1 MLHKALDVG
10 AVGTVH
16 RDTTAARDEADDVV
30 ARHGVTAMRQT
41 DQQTAVALALDDD
54 AVAGAL
60 AALLRLAIGT
70 ASGLLHDLG
79 DSLSLGELLLG
90 LGVQNLLDLV
100 THGARGNLAGAHGG
114 KQVLELLEVQLPR
127 HGIERAR
134 RARRGNAVSALA
146 QVLGQHIATGGSVV
160 VLSRGGKVAT
170 DLGLGR
176 RRLDDLE
183 PVARRL

>member
-16 RDTTAARDEADDVV
+16 RDTATARDEADDIVT
-30 ARHGVTAMRQT
+30 RHGIAAMRQT
-41 DQQTAVALALDDD
+41 HQQAAVALALDDD
-54 AVAGAL
+54 AVARAL
-60 AALLRLAIGT
+60 AALLRLAVG
-70 ASGLLHDLG
+70 AAGRLFHDLG
-79 DSLSLGELLLG
+79 DGLGLGELLLG
-90 LGVQNLLDLV
+90 LGIQDLLDLV
-100 THGARGNLAGAHGG
+100 AHGTRG
-114 KQVLELLEVQLPR
+114 DLTGTDGCKQVLELLEVQLLR
-127 HGIERAR
+127 HGIERTR

-160 VLSRGGKVAT
+160 VLSRGGKVTT